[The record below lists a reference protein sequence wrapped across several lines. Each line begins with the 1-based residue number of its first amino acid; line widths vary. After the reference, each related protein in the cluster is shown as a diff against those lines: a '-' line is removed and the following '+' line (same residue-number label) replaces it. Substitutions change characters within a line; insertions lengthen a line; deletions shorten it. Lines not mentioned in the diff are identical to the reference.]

1 MASTRIET
9 LKSMSVALMG
19 WTQHLIK
26 KTKTHKMV
34 KCPNCNGSEKIG
46 NNTCPKCKG
55 TGQVDLLL
63 D

>member
-1 MASTRIET
+1 MDND
-9 LKSMSVALMG
+9 LV
-19 WTQHLIK
+19 K
-26 KTKTHKMV
+26 KTKKPKKV
-34 KCPNCNGSEKIG
+34 ICPKCNGTGKIG